1 VSSWQHK
8 AKCRL
13 RDPRDYETENLPLG
27 REAETARA
35 LCVGCPVIQQCAAD
49 AVQPINMSQLLGT
62 EETHDIIYVSGVVRA
77 GIPT

>member
-13 RDPRDYETENLPLG
+13 RDPRDYETANLPKG

-49 AVQPINMSQLLGT
+49 AIQPIDMTALLGT
-62 EETHDIIYVSGVVRA
+62 DEPADRVLVTGMVRA
-77 GIPT
+77 GQPL

>member
-1 VSSWQHK
+1 MNWQHK

-13 RDPRDYETENLPLG
+13 RDPRDYETENLTPG
-27 REAETARA
+27 REQQEARA

-49 AVQPINMSQLLGT
+49 AIQPIDMTALLGT
-62 EETHDIIYVSGVVRA
+62 DETPDMINVSGVVRA